1 MKIISIDDDINKRK
15 TKIFEKNTR
24 ICLNDFQSNIRI
36 NISKYLKIILI
47 IIIND
52 FVLIKIFKNLIKQ
65 QTDLII
71 NDFIYKEQINSIKN
85 NNNINFN
92 YEFFYIPE
100 VQKQI
105 INNNLT
111 NIETISGGSG
121 NIGNALIMVNHL
133 INICE
138 KIKCKN
144 IICPIGLDSI
154 IKKPIVNKDIN
165 ITIFPD
171 FYRDKIKIDLK
182 LSIQTLYYNKYVRK
196 NNDMRLG
203 ILKDEIISNIPKYIA
218 YPNDLYINIRSG
230 DIFTKYAHPSYSQPP
245 LCFYQK
251 IIKENKYNNIFLLSN
266 GHENPCVEALLKLYP
281 KIKYIHGS
289 PSYDLSVI
297 INSYNLVLPIS
308 TFTLTLINL
317 NNNLNNLYFYKIIDY
332 NITNTNLTMH
342 IMNPS
347 SKYEKLMKSKWRNT
361 TKQLKLMLN
370 EDCINSNMTSSYIT
384 HNNYKSNL
392 IF

>member
-1 MKIISIDDDINKRK
+1 MKIISINDDINKRK
-15 TKIFEKNTR
+15 TKILEKNTG
-24 ICLNDFQSNIRI
+24 ICLNDFHSNIRI
-36 NISKYLKIILI
+36 NIFKY
-47 IIIND
+47 
-52 FVLIKIFKNLIKQ
+52 IKI
-65 QTDLII
+65 
-71 NDFIYKEQINSIKN
+71 
-85 NNNINFN
+85 INFN

-121 NIGNALIMVNHL
+121 NIGNALIMLNNL

-165 ITIFPD
+165 MTIFPD
-171 FYRDKIKIDLK
+171 FYRDIIKIDLK

-230 DIFTKYAHPSYSQPP
+230 DIFTKAIHPKYSQPP

-251 IIKENKYNNIFLLSN
+251 IIKENKYKNIFLLSN
-266 GHENPCVEALLKLYP
+266 GHENPCVDALLKLYP

-289 PSYDLSVI
+289 PNYDLSVI

-332 NITNTNLTMH
+332 NITKTNITMH

-347 SKYEKLMKSKWRNT
+347 SKYTKLMKRKWRNT
-361 TKQLKLMLN
+361 TEQLKLMLN
-370 EDCINSNMTSSYIT
+370 EDCINRNMTSSYIT
-384 HNNYKSNL
+384 HNDYKSNL
-392 IF
+392 FF

>member
-1 MKIISIDDDINKRK
+1 MKIISINDDINKRK
-15 TKIFEKNTR
+15 TKILEKNTG
-24 ICLNDFQSNIRI
+24 ICLNDIHSNIRI
-36 NISKYLKIILI
+36 NIFKYIKIILI

-52 FVLIKIFKNLIKQ
+52 FVLIKMFKNQIKHQTSLI
-65 QTDLII
+65 L
-71 NDFIYKEQINSIKN
+71 NDFINKEKKNSNK

-121 NIGNALIMVNHL
+121 NIGNALIMLNHL

-182 LSIQTLYYNKYVRK
+182 LSIETLYYNKYARK

-266 GHENPCVEALLKLYP
+266 GHENPCVDALLKLYP

-332 NITNTNLTMH
+332 NITKTNITMH

-347 SKYEKLMKSKWRNT
+347 SKYTKLMKRKWRNT
-361 TKQLKLMLN
+361 TEQLKLMLN
-370 EDCINSNMTSSYIT
+370 EDCINRNMTSSYIA
-384 HNNYKSNL
+384 HNDYKSNL
-392 IF
+392 FF

>member
-111 NIETISGGSG
+111 NIETISGGAG
-121 NIGNALIMVNHL
+121 NIGNALMILNNL

-144 IICPIGLDSI
+144 IICPIGLGSI

-165 ITIFPD
+165 MTIFPD

-182 LSIQTLYYNKYVRK
+182 LSIQTLFYNKYVIK
-196 NNDMRLG
+196 NNDMKLG
-203 ILKDEIISNIPKYIA
+203 ILKDEIISNIPTYIA

-230 DIFTKYAHPSYSQPP
+230 DIFTKAIHPKYSQPP

-266 GHENPCVEALLKLYP
+266 GHENPCVDALLKLYP

>member
-1 MKIISIDDDINKRK
+1 MKIISINDDINKRK
-15 TKIFEKNTR
+15 TKNLEKNTR
-24 ICLNDFQSNIRI
+24 ICLNDFHSNIRI
-36 NISKYLKIILI
+36 NIFKYIKIILI

-52 FVLIKIFKNLIKQ
+52 FVLIKMFKNKIKH
-65 QTDLII
+65 QTDLILNDLI
-71 NDFIYKEQINSIKN
+71 NKEKINSIKN
-85 NNNINFN
+85 NNNFNFN

-121 NIGNALIMVNHL
+121 NIGNALIMLNHL

-154 IKKPIVNKDIN
+154 IKKPILNQDIN
-165 ITIFPD
+165 MTIFPD
-171 FYRDKIKIDLK
+171 FYRDIIKIDLK

-203 ILKDEIISNIPKYIA
+203 ILKDEIISNIPTYIA
-218 YPNDLYINIRSG
+218 YPNDLYIHIRSG
-230 DIFTKYAHPSYSQPP
+230 DIFTKAIHPKYSQPP

-251 IIKENKYNNIFLLSN
+251 IIKENKYKNIFLLSN
-266 GHENPCVEALLKLYP
+266 GHENPCVDALLKLYP

-289 PSYDLSVI
+289 LNDDISVI
-297 INSYNLVLPIS
+297 INCYNLVLSIS

-332 NITNTNLTMH
+332 NITKTNITMH

-347 SKYEKLMKSKWRNT
+347 SKYTKLMKRKWRNT
-361 TKQLKLMLN
+361 TEQLKLMLN
-370 EDCINSNMTSSYIT
+370 EDCINRNMTSSYVT
-384 HNNYKSNL
+384 HNDYKSNL
-392 IF
+392 FF